1 MTDMPFTENT
11 SQVFARQTW
20 RDRLRAFLEREAFQ
34 RTIIAVIV
42 ANAVIIG
49 LETSPSVMTRFGGLL
64 FFLDS
69 LALGIFVAEILLK
82 LFVYRLTYFKSAW
95 NIFDFT
101 IVAVALVP
109 AGQGLTVLRA
119 LRILRALRL
128 LSMVPKMR
136 LVVQGLLGAIPAM
149 ASVLALLA
157 LVFYVFSVMATK
169 LFGLAFPQWFGTVGA
184 SLFSLFQ
191 VMTLEAWSSEIV
203 RPVME
208 VYPLAWAFFVPF
220 ILITTFAVLNLFIA
234 IIVNSMQDAAEE
246 KASAAARRP
255 APLQD
260 MSADKDHQNLLAE
273 LSREIRELRSE
284 VRGLRSIVQNSSY
297 YMESRK
303 LSEPN
308 IKGGI

>member
-1 MTDMPFTENT
+1 MADMPFTENS
-11 SQVFARQTW
+11 SQVFASLALRE
-20 RDRLRAFLEREAFQ
+20 RLRAFIEQEAFQ
-34 RTIIAVIV
+34 KAIIAVIV
-42 ANAVIIG
+42 ANAVVIG
-49 LETSPSVMTRFGGLL
+49 LETSPSVMTGYGDLL
-64 FFLDS
+64 FLLDS
-69 LALGIFVAEILLK
+69 FALGIFVTEILLK
-82 LFVYRLTYFKSAW
+82 LFVYRLAYFKSAW
-95 NIFDFT
+95 NLFDFT

-169 LFGLAFPQWFGTVGA
+169 LFGLAFPEWFGTVGA

-191 VMTLEAWSSEIV
+191 IMTLEAWSSEIV

-246 KASAAARRP
+246 EASAAVHCP
-255 APLQD
+255 SPLKDSSAAGGQQD
-260 MSADKDHQNLLAE
+260 LLAE
-273 LSREIRELRSE
+273 LSREVRELRLAVES
-284 VRGLRSIVQNSSY
+284 LRSVDDVPSYKDEELSTANANVQ
-297 YMESRK
+297 
-303 LSEPN
+303 
-308 IKGGI
+308 GGN